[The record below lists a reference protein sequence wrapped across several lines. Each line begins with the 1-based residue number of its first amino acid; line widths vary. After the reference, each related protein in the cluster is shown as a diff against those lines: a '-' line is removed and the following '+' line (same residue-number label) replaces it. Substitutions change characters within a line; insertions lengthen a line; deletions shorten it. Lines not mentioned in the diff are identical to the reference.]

1 MVGLGRDPIVT
12 YTFEITPRLHKLDCH
27 RLGVTEL
34 KRVSSPASKSVV
46 FLPPPEVDSTLGMII
61 IRQKPWIACR
71 GPEVESQAFG
81 VQTREGRF
89 PPLGEVFNFCKH
101 KRGTIPPGRFTGLLR
116 DEMRRGGQ
124 AGKCWGHVRPLL
136 PAERTAIPWL
146 SSAVGPSMPVL

>member
-61 IRQKPWIACR
+61 IRQKP
-71 GPEVESQAFG
+71 
-81 VQTREGRF
+81 
-89 PPLGEVFNFCKH
+89 
-101 KRGTIPPGRFTGLLR
+101 
-116 DEMRRGGQ
+116 
-124 AGKCWGHVRPLL
+124 
-136 PAERTAIPWL
+136 
-146 SSAVGPSMPVL
+146 